1 MELRC
6 LSLFEELKMV
16 RFNQTLIAFGA
27 FGLLTLSGCNS
38 AENSAPVGAPPPGAP
53 PLGAPGAAAVAPE
66 FQGLAG
72 VVAKT
77 KAAIDTGDFAK
88 TGEEFSQFEGSWA
101 KVKEGVK
108 TKSPETFTAIE
119 DARKN
124 VTAAIKAADKEK
136 VLRSLKIL
144 GDSVLAA
151 GKP

>member
-1 MELRC
+1 MA
-6 LSLFEELKMV
+6 

-27 FGLLTLSGCNS
+27 FGLLTLSGCNNTENPAP
-38 AENSAPVGAPPPGAP
+38 AEAPPPGAP
-53 PLGAPGAAAVAPE
+53 GAADVAPE

-77 KAAIDTGDFAK
+77 KAAIDTGDFVK

-101 KVKEGVK
+101 KVKEDVK
-108 TKSPETFTAIE
+108 MKSPTTFTAIE

>member
-1 MELRC
+1 MLR
-6 LSLFEELKMV
+6 FK
-16 RFNQTLIAFGA
+16 QTLITFSA
-27 FGLLTLSGCNS
+27 FGLLALSGCNS
-38 AENSAPVGAPPPGAP
+38 TENSAPTEAPPPS
-53 PLGAPGAAAVAPE
+53 APGAANVAPE

-77 KAAIDTGDFAK
+77 KAAIDTGDFVK

-108 TKSPETFTAIE
+108 LKSPETFTTIE
-119 DARKN
+119 DAQKN

-144 GDSVLAA
+144 GDSVLVA
-151 GKP
+151 GQP